1 MTINK
6 IILKGEMKLEIVL
19 SPIGYIETPF
29 KERHALNIPPF
40 KPEAPYHNPNIH
52 GILHVN
58 EEYREG
64 IADIEPGSYG
74 MVIFYFNKSEGYK
87 LSTHSAYANKKV
99 GVFSTR
105 SPNRP
110 NGIGVSIVKFL
121 SVKECEIEFLG
132 VDMLDGTPLLDIK
145 PYTGENLPD
154 C

>member
-1 MTINK
+1 MRIQLD
-6 IILKGEMKLEIVL
+6 IAMK
-19 SPIGYIETPF
+19 PIGFIETPF
-29 KERHALNIPPF
+29 KDRRELNVPPF
-40 KPEAPYHNPNIH
+40 KREAPYHDSDVH
-52 GILHVN
+52 GVLHVY

-64 IADIEPGSYG
+64 IADIQPGSYG
-74 MVIFYFNKSEGYK
+74 MTVFYFDKSEGYE
-87 LSTHSAYANKKV
+87 LTTHSAHADKKV

-110 NGIGVSIVKFL
+110 NGIGVSIVKFIC
-121 SVKECEIEFLG
+121 VNGCNIEFMG